1 MLRPGCWTTMSLMV
15 SLVNCTPLFTK
26 VNIML
31 ENPLKAAILGY
42 IAAMAIVS
50 TADAQTAHSNSV
62 TVNVPVQCYPGLDII
77 KGYKAEGI
85 FEPLMISSG
94 DVLNH
99 VLYVDPDDG
108 ELHHWIIADDVPCLL
123 SKTMLKGINTD
134 VLTSKGKL

>member
-1 MLRPGCWTTMSLMV
+1 MSLMV

-50 TADAQTAHSNSV
+50 QADAKEPV
-62 TVNVPVQCYPGLDII
+62 IVNMPVQCYPGLDII

-85 FEPLMISSG
+85 FEPLLISSG

-123 SKTMLKGINTD
+123 SKTMLKGINVD